1 MTCFVGT
8 KEVSCATW
16 GSAAGSGQV
25 GSQWWLNAGREQPG
39 GRIAGFN
46 AATDVIAAATGIDPE
61 TAIKRAFTK
70 ADYARDWAGQYA
82 KTVSANNPL
91 ASVAIQKIASTYP
104 EAAPANVSVWQAV
117 PSIAPTI
124 SAVQGART
132 IGTAEN
138 LTQGGA
144 TYTTSTGTTGS
155 TTTGNIG
162 TGGGT
167 DILGSLGTMLSSPL
181 VLAVILIG
189 AFLLLEPSGSVTSG

>member
-8 KEVSCATW
+8 KEVSCSSW
-16 GSAAGSGQV
+16 GSANQSGQV

-39 GRIAGFN
+39 GHVPGFN
-46 AATDVIAAATGIDPE
+46 AATQVVAAATGIDPE

-70 ADYARDWAGQYA
+70 ADYARDWAGNYA
-82 KTVSANNPL
+82 KMVTATDPL

-104 EAAPANVSVWQAV
+104 GAAPANVSVWQAV

-138 LTQGGA
+138 LAQGGA

-155 TTTGNIG
+155 TQTGNVG
-162 TGGGT
+162 TGGG
-167 DILGSLGTMLSSPL
+167 DLGSQFSSLLSSPIAL
-181 VLAVILIG
+181 IAILIG
-189 AFLLLEPSGSVTSG
+189 AYLLLKPSGSGNVG